1 MDKIKPKRMKSTTG
15 DKRAMPKAAQ
25 VREPELKVRVE
36 SEREFFRRVRE
47 AAKKPQGQAPTKPT
61 ITLSFQSATD
71 LLTVL
76 TPKRHA
82 LFDAV
87 RTAGLFDSIEDLAQ
101 AVARD
106 RAAVSRDLKALADA
120 GLVSV
125 QDVAFPGH
133 GRRTRIVPAASCIRL
148 ELTL

>member
-1 MDKIKPKRMKSTTG
+1 MEKMKPKLMQSTIV
-15 DKRAMPKAAQ
+15 DQRAITKAAK
-25 VREPELKVRVE
+25 VRGPELRLLVE
-36 SEREFFRRVRE
+36 NERDFFRRVRE
-47 AAKKPQGQAPTKPT
+47 AASKPQAQAAAKPT

-82 LFDAV
+82 LFDVV
-87 RTAGLFDSIEDLAQ
+87 RTAGAFDSIEDLAQ

-106 RAAVSRDLKALADA
+106 RAAVSRDLKALAEA

-133 GRRTRIVPAASCIRL
+133 GRRTRIVPAASRIKL